1 MKSAQH
7 NCKDYMSI
15 ASSLRIEEILSE
27 RAAIIHFRLQVTQY
41 HAFTRDGETSCVK
54 SIQAKQFDVLVVIH
68 TISSRRSIAPSMAI
82 IAWYNRFI
90 AVKKINL
97 NLKK

>member
-1 MKSAQH
+1 
-7 NCKDYMSI
+7 MSI
-15 ASSLRIEEILSE
+15 APSLRIEEILSE

-41 HAFTRDGETSCVK
+41 HAYMRNGETSCVK
-54 SIQAKQFDVLVVIH
+54 SIHAKQFVALEVIH

-82 IAWYNRFI
+82 IGYKRFI

-97 NLKK
+97 ILIVLHELLI